1 MAAVRLDDPRQGAR
15 GPRARAAPRLG
26 GSSLSTKRS
35 KARPTADDHLEL
47 AASVQRRIE
56 AFYRLEQAPLVQPF
70 IKVARRGEREAVRI
84 REAGDG
90 ALEIEV
96 RTPLLSS
103 NPRLD
108 ALCQIIEGVSHF
120 VYVADRA
127 RRQLPATQ
135 LELELQAEID
145 KYMLLVLSKASFDP
159 DIAHLLHAQL
169 YERVHFAHP
178 EGTELG
184 DRYRFAN
191 DLAARFVRR
200 LEVLYAEKGR
210 RTELRDALAR
220 FYGMGQADKIQYARA
235 A

>member
-1 MAAVRLDDPRQGAR
+1 
-15 GPRARAAPRLG
+15 
-26 GSSLSTKRS
+26 
-35 KARPTADDHLEL
+35 
-47 AASVQRRIE
+47 
-56 AFYRLEQAPLVQPF
+56 LEQAPAVAPF
-70 IKVARRGEREAVRI
+70 LKMTRRGEREVVRI
-84 REAGDG
+84 RQAGDG
-90 ALEIEV
+90 AVEIEV
-96 RTPLLSS
+96 RTPPIFSGR
-103 NPRLD
+103 RLD
-108 ALCQIIEGVSHF
+108 GLCQLIEGVSHF

-127 RRQLPATQ
+127 RRDLPATQ

-145 KYMLLVLSKASFDP
+145 KYMLLVLSKESFD
-159 DIAHLLHAQL
+159 AKLARRLHTQL

-200 LEVLYAEKGR
+200 LEVMYAKKGR
-210 RTELRDALAR
+210 RAELRDALSR

>member
-1 MAAVRLDDPRQGAR
+1 M
-15 GPRARAAPRLG
+15 
-26 GSSLSTKRS
+26 
-35 KARPTADDHLEL
+35 
-47 AASVQRRIE
+47 QRRIE
-56 AFYRLEQAPLVQPF
+56 GFYRLEQAPAVEPF

-96 RTPLLSS
+96 RTPALST
-103 NPRLD
+103 PHRLD
-108 ALCQIIEGVSHF
+108 GLCQVIEGVSHF
-120 VYVADRA
+120 VYVVDRA

-145 KYMLLVLSKASFDP
+145 KYMLLVLSKASLHP
-159 DIAHLLHAQL
+159 ELARRLHAQL
-169 YERVHFAHP
+169 YERVRFAHP

-200 LEVLYAEKGR
+200 LEITYVKKGR
-210 RTELRDALAR
+210 RSEMRAALAR
-220 FYGMGQADKIQYARA
+220 FYGMGQSDKIQYARA

>member
-1 MAAVRLDDPRQGAR
+1 VR
-15 GPRARAAPRLG
+15 
-26 GSSLSTKRS
+26 K
-35 KARPTADDHLEL
+35 
-47 AASVQRRIE
+47 
-56 AFYRLEQAPLVQPF
+56 
-70 IKVARRGEREAVRI
+70 GEREVVRI
-84 REAGDG
+84 REARDG

-96 RTPLLSS
+96 RTPRLSA
-103 NPRLD
+103 PHRLD
-108 ALCQIIEGVSHF
+108 GVCQIIEGVSHF

-127 RRQLPATQ
+127 RRMLPTTQ

-145 KYMLLVLSKASFDP
+145 KYMLLVLSKESFDP
-159 DIAHLLHAQL
+159 ALARLLHAQL
-169 YERVHFAHP
+169 YERVRFAHP

-200 LEVLYAEKGR
+200 LEVIYAKKGR
-210 RTELRDALAR
+210 RTELRAVLAR

>member
-1 MAAVRLDDPRQGAR
+1 M
-15 GPRARAAPRLG
+15 
-26 GSSLSTKRS
+26 
-35 KARPTADDHLEL
+35 
-47 AASVQRRIE
+47 
-56 AFYRLEQAPLVQPF
+56 
-70 IKVARRGEREAVRI
+70 VRI
-84 REAGDG
+84 REARDG

-96 RTPLLSS
+96 RTPPLAS
-103 NPRLD
+103 PHRLD
-108 ALCQIIEGVSHF
+108 GVCQIIEGVSHF

-127 RRQLPATQ
+127 RRMLPATQ

-145 KYMLLVLSKASFDP
+145 KYMLLVLSKEAFDP
-159 DIAHLLHAQL
+159 EIARVLHAQL
-169 YERVHFAHP
+169 YERVRFAHP

-200 LEVLYAEKGR
+200 LEVIYMKKGR
-210 RTELRDALAR
+210 RTELRAALSR